1 MVNIKEIQEQFNR
14 VIAYSQG
21 ISEPQ
26 TDKLFELWLEA
37 KRDFIEAFDGKLIYT
52 VPQKVS
58 FELSEKEKMLR
69 VNDFIDSVSMTW
81 GNEPLADFIDENKE
95 SFFKNIVEKGTV
107 LNDGTKIPKGM
118 KLVKAFKF
126 FENNK
131 KGLEELQNRASMIIQ
146 EDKIE
151 GYLCFSV
158 HPLDFLSSSENT
170 YNWRSCHALDGEY
183 RSGNI
188 SYMVDKSTVICYLRS
203 EKGENFL
210 PNFPNTVPWNSKKWR
225 MLLFLADRWNAM
237 YAGRQYPFFS
247 DTALNMIKT
256 HAMEAFKFNGY
267 WSNWHNDEINN
278 YQFEGDAEDRDTVFF
293 NKVYIPMKGNMYS
306 KEELITDGD
315 NSQHFNDLLRSSC
328 YVPYYCWN
336 KQSWQG
342 IHFSIGAAAPCMR
355 CGEDHISVTDDM
367 LCTDCELEY
376 GNSEDEMFITCD
388 CCGRRILYEDSW
400 FVESTGESVCES
412 CADTEC
418 MPCACCGELY
428 YKRDIQFDR
437 KNGDYR
443 CHHCHSDNDES
454 YQNMRATFERENTP
468 FF

>member
-1 MVNIKEIQEQFNR
+1 MVNIKEIQEQFNK
-14 VIAYSQG
+14 VIAHSQG
-21 ISEPQ
+21 IPEPK

-58 FELSEKEKMLR
+58 FELSQKEKMLR

-95 SFFKNIVEKGTV
+95 TFFQNIVEKGTV
-107 LNDGTKIPKGM
+107 LSDGTKIPKGM

-188 SYMVDKSTVICYLRS
+188 SYMVDRSTVICYLRS
-203 EKGENFL
+203 EKNDNYL
-210 PNFPNTVPWNSKKWR
+210 PNFPSSVPWNSKKWR
-225 MLLFLADRWNAM
+225 MLLFLSDSWNAM

-247 DTALNMIKT
+247 DTALGMIKH
-256 HAMEAFKFNGY
+256 HAMHAFKFNGY
-267 WSNWHNDEINN
+267 WSNWHNDEIVN
-278 YQFEGDAEDRDTVFF
+278 YQYEGDTEDRDTVFF
-293 NKVYIPMKGNMYS
+293 NKTYVPMKGNMYL
-306 KEELITDGD
+306 KEELIEDGD

-328 YVPYYCWN
+328 YTPYYCWN
-336 KQSWQG
+336 KQHWKA
-342 IHFSIGAAAPCMR
+342 IHFSIGAAAPCLR
-355 CGEDHISVTDDM
+355 CGESYISVTDDM

-400 FVESTGESVCES
+400 FVESTGENVCET

-443 CHHCHSDNDES
+443 CHHCHSDNSES
-454 YQNMRATFERENTP
+454 FQQLREAFARDNSP